1 MLLSNKKIVAGKL
14 NFIYCYRSSV
24 KINSVLYFPVN
35 KLVIYT
41 YETQTMS
48 Y

>member
-1 MLLSNKKIVAGKL
+1 MLLSNKKNCGKL
-14 NFIYCYRSSV
+14 NFIYFYRSSV

-41 YETQTMS
+41 YDTQTMS